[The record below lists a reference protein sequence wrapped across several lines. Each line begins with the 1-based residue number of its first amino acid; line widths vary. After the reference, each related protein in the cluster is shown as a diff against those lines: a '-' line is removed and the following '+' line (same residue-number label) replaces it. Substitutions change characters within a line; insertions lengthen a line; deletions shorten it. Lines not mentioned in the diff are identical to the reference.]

1 MCPDKPGSR
10 WLVNT
15 QFQSLGMSS
24 VVPERVKAGL
34 LPLSHGGNTGSNP
47 VGDARF
53 YNNLEDPAAI
63 RVPAVSRTCRLVV
76 YSHIRRRAW
85 LHRLRKSEK
94 SVAIHSEYRRARASA
109 TDIYRF
115 YRLSRKHIR
124 AGLTSFGNGWSEAH
138 MR

>member
-53 YNNLEDPAAI
+53 YNNLEDTAAI

-94 SVAIHSEYRRARASA
+94 SVALHSEYRHARESA
-109 TDIYRF
+109 TDIQILPSLTKTCPG
-115 YRLSRKHIR
+115 RLDQLRKW
-124 AGLTSFGNGWSEAH
+124 LV
-138 MR
+138 